1 MQNVKTI
8 AAKCNTNTK
17 CNNIDAKCNKVFNAK
32 CNNFSTQNVI
42 TFLTHNVITQNVIQV
57 GTRSQSTKSEAY
69 SINGMCNQVNYW

>member
-1 MQNVKTI
+1 MLTQNVIKI
-8 AAKCNTNTK
+8 AAKYNTNAK
-17 CNNIDAKCNKVFNAK
+17 CNNIDAK

-69 SINGMCNQVNYW
+69 SINGMCNQADYW